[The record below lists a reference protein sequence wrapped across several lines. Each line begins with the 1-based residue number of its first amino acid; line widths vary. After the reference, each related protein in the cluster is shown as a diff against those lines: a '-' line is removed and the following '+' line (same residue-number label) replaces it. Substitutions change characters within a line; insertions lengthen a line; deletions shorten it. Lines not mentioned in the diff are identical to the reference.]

1 MLRNVAVIGAGVSGL
16 TAGYAL
22 RKSGIEV
29 DVFER
34 SESIK
39 EFGAGITLSKN
50 ATILLQDIGLME
62 SLSYKGHYPMGS
74 YIRDYKNAKVIQS
87 KTFNKNFITLDR
99 RDLVATLATRLEDI
113 GGSIYFDSEIKSI
126 DPITGELLISNK
138 EKKSYDLILICDG
151 IQSSLRESYFDNQQP
166 QFTNYVAWRGM
177 TTLENLPEYEGND
190 KVNVYYGPGGHCVH
204 YPTGRENLIN
214 FIAIEHNE
222 TWSEE
227 SWKTEGNKSEF
238 LNCFKG
244 WNEDLLSMFSSTQE
258 IYKWGIFERSLP
270 KTLYRDKCVLLGDAA
285 HPMVPF
291 LGQGGCL
298 AIEDAYC
305 LMSLLMGEEDINKVL
320 RQYDKLRNSRGSWI
334 QKRSKF
340 QGIFNHVSNPLLA
353 TIRNF
358 VTKLHMNSSVNKLHS
373 YNLIKEISKVKA
385 YK

>member
-1 MLRNVAVIGAGVSGL
+1 MLSNVAVIGAGVSGL
-16 TAGYAL
+16 TAAYAL
-22 RKSGIEV
+22 KKIGIEI

-50 ATILLQDIGLME
+50 ATILLEDIGLMD
-62 SLSYKGHYPMGS
+62 SLSSKGCHPMGS
-74 YIRDYKNAKVIQS
+74 YIRDYKKAKVIKS
-87 KTFNKNFITLDR
+87 KRFDKNFITLDR

-126 DPITGELLISNK
+126 DPTAGEISTSNH

-151 IQSSLRESYFDNQQP
+151 IKSSLRGSYFDNQQP

-177 TTLENLPEYEGND
+177 TTIENLPKYEGSD

-204 YPTGRENLIN
+204 YPTGQDNLIN
-214 FIAIEHNE
+214 FIAIEHNKI
-222 TWSEE
+222 WSEE
-227 SWKTEGNKSEF
+227 SWKTEGSKSEF

-244 WNEDLLSMFSSTQE
+244 WNEDLLSMFSSAQE
-258 IYKWGIFERSLP
+258 LYKWGIFERSLP

-305 LMSLLMGEEDINKVL
+305 LMSLLMEEKDINVVL
-320 RQYDKLRNSRGSWI
+320 GQYDKLRNRRGSWI

-340 QGIFNHVSNPLLA
+340 QGVFNHVSNPSLVM
-353 TIRNF
+353 IRNF
-358 VTKLHMNSSVNKLHS
+358 ITKLIMNNSVNRLHS
-373 YNLIKEISKVKA
+373 YDLIKEISKVKTV
-385 YK
+385 

>member
-1 MLRNVAVIGAGVSGL
+1 MLSNVAVIGAGVSGL
-16 TAGYAL
+16 TAAYAL
-22 RKSGIEV
+22 KKIGIEV

-50 ATILLQDIGLME
+50 ATILLEDIGLMD
-62 SLSYKGHYPMGS
+62 SLSSKGCHPMGS
-74 YIRDYKNAKVIQS
+74 YIRDYKKAKVIKS
-87 KTFNKNFITLDR
+87 KRLDKNFITLDR

-113 GGSIYFDSEIKSI
+113 GVSIHFESEIKSI
-126 DPITGELLISNK
+126 DPTAGEISISNH

-151 IQSSLRESYFDNQQP
+151 IKSSLRGSYFDNQQP

-177 TTLENLPEYEGND
+177 TTIENLPKYEGSD

-204 YPTGRENLIN
+204 YPTGRDNLIN
-214 FIAIEHNE
+214 FIAIEHNKI
-222 TWSEE
+222 WSEE
-227 SWKTEGNKSEF
+227 SWKTEGSKSEF
-238 LNCFKG
+238 LNCFEG
-244 WNEDLLSMFSSTQE
+244 WNEDLLSMFSSAQE
-258 IYKWGIFERSLP
+258 VYKWGIFERSLP

-305 LMSLLMGEEDINKVL
+305 LMSLLMEEKDINVVL
-320 RQYDKLRNSRGSWI
+320 GQYDKLRNRRGSWI

-340 QGIFNHVSNPLLA
+340 QGIFNHVSNPSLA
-353 TIRNF
+353 MIRNF
-358 VTKLHMNSSVNKLHS
+358 ITKLIMNNSVNRLHS
-373 YNLIKEISKVKA
+373 YDLIKEISKLKTL
-385 YK
+385 

>member
-1 MLRNVAVIGAGVSGL
+1 MLSNVAVIGAGVSGL
-16 TAGYAL
+16 TAAYAL
-22 RKSGIEV
+22 KKIGIEV

-50 ATILLQDIGLME
+50 ATILLEDIGLMD
-62 SLSYKGHYPMGS
+62 SLSSKGCHPMGS
-74 YIRDYKNAKVIQS
+74 YIRDYKKAKVIKS
-87 KTFNKNFITLDR
+87 KRFDKNFITLDR

-113 GGSIYFDSEIKSI
+113 GVSIHFDSEIKSI
-126 DPITGELLISNK
+126 DPTAGEISISNH

-151 IQSSLRESYFDNQQP
+151 IKSSLRGSYFDNQQP

-177 TTLENLPEYEGND
+177 TTIENLPKYEGSD

-204 YPTGRENLIN
+204 YPTGRDNLIN
-214 FIAIEHNE
+214 FIAIEHNKI
-222 TWSEE
+222 WSEE
-227 SWKTEGNKSEF
+227 SWKIEGSKSEF
-238 LNCFKG
+238 LNCFEG
-244 WNEDLLSMFSSTQE
+244 WNEDLLSMFSSAQE
-258 IYKWGIFERSLP
+258 VYKWGIFERSLP

-305 LMSLLMGEEDINKVL
+305 LMSLLMEEKDINVVL
-320 RQYDKLRNSRGSWI
+320 GQYDKLRNRRGSWI

-340 QGIFNHVSNPLLA
+340 QGIFNHVSNPSLA
-353 TIRNF
+353 MIRNF
-358 VTKLHMNSSVNKLHS
+358 ITKLIMNNSVNRLHS
-373 YNLIKEISKVKA
+373 YDLIKDISKLKTL
-385 YK
+385 

>member
-22 RKSGIEV
+22 RKNGIEV

-50 ATILLQDIGLME
+50 ATILLQEIGLMG
-62 SLSYKGHYPMGS
+62 SLSSVSHNPMDS
-74 YIRDYKNAKVIQS
+74 YIRDYKKAKVIQS
-87 KTFNKNFITLDR
+87 KTFDKDFITLDR
-99 RDLVATLATRLEDI
+99 RDLVATLATRFEEI
-113 GGSIYFDSEIKSI
+113 GGSINFDCEVKLV
-126 DPITGELLISNK
+126 DPIVGEISISNQ
-138 EKKSYDLILICDG
+138 EKKTYDLILICDG
-151 IQSSLRESYFDNQQP
+151 IQSSLRSSYFDTQQP
-166 QFTNYVAWRGM
+166 HFTNYVAWRGM
-177 TTLENLPEYEGND
+177 TTIENLPKYEGSD

-214 FIAIEHNE
+214 FIAIEYNE
-222 TWSEE
+222 IWSEE
-227 SWKTEGNKSEF
+227 SWKTEGSKSEF

-244 WNEDLLSMFSSTQE
+244 WNEDLLSMFNSAQE
-258 IYKWGIFERSLP
+258 IYKWGIFERALP

-305 LMSLLMGEEDINKVL
+305 LMSLLMGDKDINKAL
-320 RQYDKLRNSRGSWI
+320 RQYDKLRNSRVSWI

-340 QGIFNHVSNPLLA
+340 QGIFNHVSNPLLV

-358 VTKLHMNSSVNKLHS
+358 ITKLIMNSSVTKLHS
-373 YNLIKEISKVKA
+373 YNLIKEISKVKTV
-385 YK
+385 

>member
-1 MLRNVAVIGAGVSGL
+1 MLSNVAVIGAGVSGL
-16 TAGYAL
+16 TAAYAL
-22 RKSGIEV
+22 KKIGIEV

-50 ATILLQDIGLME
+50 ATILLEDIGLMD
-62 SLSYKGHYPMGS
+62 SLSSKGCHPMGS
-74 YIRDYKNAKVIQS
+74 YIRDYKKAKVIKS
-87 KTFNKNFITLDR
+87 KRLDKNFITLDR

-113 GGSIYFDSEIKSI
+113 GVSIHFDSEIKSI
-126 DPITGELLISNK
+126 DPTAGEISISNH

-151 IQSSLRESYFDNQQP
+151 IKSSLRGSYFDNQQP

-177 TTLENLPEYEGND
+177 TTIENLPKYEGSD

-204 YPTGRENLIN
+204 YPTGRDNLIN
-214 FIAIEHNE
+214 FIAIEHNKI
-222 TWSEE
+222 WSEE
-227 SWKTEGNKSEF
+227 SWKIEGSKSEF
-238 LNCFKG
+238 LNCFEG
-244 WNEDLLSMFSSTQE
+244 WNEDLLSMFSSAQE
-258 IYKWGIFERSLP
+258 VYKWGIFERPLP

-305 LMSLLMGEEDINKVL
+305 LMSLLMKEKDINVVL
-320 RQYDKLRNSRGSWI
+320 GQYDKLRNRRGSWI

-340 QGIFNHVSNPLLA
+340 QGIFNHVSNPSLA
-353 TIRNF
+353 MIRNF
-358 VTKLHMNSSVNKLHS
+358 ITKLIMNNSVNRLHS
-373 YNLIKEISKVKA
+373 YDLIKEISKLKTL
-385 YK
+385 

>member
-1 MLRNVAVIGAGVSGL
+1 MLSNVAVIGAGVSGL
-16 TAGYAL
+16 TAAYAL
-22 RKSGIEV
+22 KKIGIEV

-50 ATILLQDIGLME
+50 ATILLEDIGLMD
-62 SLSYKGHYPMGS
+62 SLSSKGCHPMGS
-74 YIRDYKNAKVIQS
+74 YIRDYKKAKVIKS
-87 KTFNKNFITLDR
+87 KRFDKNFITLDR

-126 DPITGELLISNK
+126 DPTAGEISISNH

-151 IQSSLRESYFDNQQP
+151 IKSSLRGSYFDNQQP

-177 TTLENLPEYEGND
+177 TTIENLPKYEGSD

-204 YPTGRENLIN
+204 YPTGRDNLIN
-214 FIAIEHNE
+214 FIAIEHNK

-227 SWKTEGNKSEF
+227 SWKTEGSKSEF

-244 WNEDLLSMFSSTQE
+244 WNEDLLSMFSSAQE
-258 IYKWGIFERSLP
+258 LYKWGIFERSLP

-305 LMSLLMGEEDINKVL
+305 LMSLLMEEKDINVVL
-320 RQYDKLRNSRGSWI
+320 GQYDKLRNRRGSWI

-340 QGIFNHVSNPLLA
+340 QGVFNHVSNPSLVM
-353 TIRNF
+353 IRNF
-358 VTKLHMNSSVNKLHS
+358 ITKLIMNNSVNRLHS
-373 YNLIKEISKVKA
+373 YDLIKEISKVKTV
-385 YK
+385 

>member
-1 MLRNVAVIGAGVSGL
+1 MLSNVAVIGAGVSGL
-16 TAGYAL
+16 TAAYAL
-22 RKSGIEV
+22 KKIGIEV

-50 ATILLQDIGLME
+50 ATILLEDIGLMD
-62 SLSYKGHYPMGS
+62 SLSSKGCHPMGS
-74 YIRDYKNAKVIQS
+74 YIRDYKKAKVIKS
-87 KTFNKNFITLDR
+87 KRLDKNFITLDR

-113 GGSIYFDSEIKSI
+113 GFSIYFDSEIKSI
-126 DPITGELLISNK
+126 DPTAGEISTSNH

-151 IQSSLRESYFDNQQP
+151 IKSSLRGSYFDNQQP

-177 TTLENLPEYEGND
+177 TTIENLPKYEGSD

-204 YPTGRENLIN
+204 YPTGRDNLIN
-214 FIAIEHNE
+214 FIAIEHNKI
-222 TWSEE
+222 WSEE
-227 SWKTEGNKSEF
+227 SWKIEGSKSEF
-238 LNCFKG
+238 LNCFEG
-244 WNEDLLSMFSSTQE
+244 WNEDLLSMFSSAQE
-258 IYKWGIFERSLP
+258 VYKWGIFERSLP

-305 LMSLLMGEEDINKVL
+305 LMSLLMEEKDINVVL
-320 RQYDKLRNSRGSWI
+320 GQYDKLRNRRGSWI

-340 QGIFNHVSNPLLA
+340 QGIFNHVSNPSLA
-353 TIRNF
+353 MIRNF
-358 VTKLHMNSSVNKLHS
+358 ITKLIMNNSVNRLHS
-373 YNLIKEISKVKA
+373 YDLIKEISKLKTL
-385 YK
+385 

>member
-1 MLRNVAVIGAGVSGL
+1 MLSNVAVIGAGVSGL
-16 TAGYAL
+16 TATYAL
-22 RKSGIEV
+22 KKIGIEV

-50 ATILLQDIGLME
+50 ATILLEDIGLMD
-62 SLSYKGHYPMGS
+62 SLSSKGCHPMGS
-74 YIRDYKNAKVIQS
+74 YIRDYKKAKGIKS
-87 KTFNKNFITLDR
+87 KRLDKNFITLDR

-113 GGSIYFDSEIKSI
+113 GVSIHFDSEIKSI
-126 DPITGELLISNK
+126 DPTAGEISISNH

-151 IQSSLRESYFDNQQP
+151 IKSSLRGSYFDNQQP

-177 TTLENLPEYEGND
+177 TTIENLPKYEGSD

-204 YPTGRENLIN
+204 YPTGRDNLIN
-214 FIAIEHNE
+214 FIAIEHNKI
-222 TWSEE
+222 WSEE
-227 SWKTEGNKSEF
+227 SWKIEGSKSEF
-238 LNCFKG
+238 LNCFEG
-244 WNEDLLSMFSSTQE
+244 WNEDLLSMFSSAQE
-258 IYKWGIFERSLP
+258 VYKWGIFERPLP

-305 LMSLLMGEEDINKVL
+305 LMSLLMEEKDINVVL
-320 RQYDKLRNSRGSWI
+320 GQYDKLRNRRGSWI

-340 QGIFNHVSNPLLA
+340 QGIFNHVSNPSLA
-353 TIRNF
+353 MIRNF
-358 VTKLHMNSSVNKLHS
+358 ITKLIMNNSVNRLHS
-373 YNLIKEISKVKA
+373 YDLIKEISKLKTL
-385 YK
+385 

>member
-1 MLRNVAVIGAGVSGL
+1 MLSNVAVIGAGVSGL
-16 TAGYAL
+16 TAAYAL
-22 RKSGIEV
+22 KKIGIEI

-50 ATILLQDIGLME
+50 ATILLQDIGLMD
-62 SLSYKGHYPMGS
+62 SLSSKGHYPMGS
-74 YIRDYKNAKVIQS
+74 YIRDYKKAKVIKS
-87 KTFNKNFITLDR
+87 KRFDKNFITLDR
-99 RDLVATLATRLEDI
+99 RDLVATLATSLEDI
-113 GGSIYFDSEIKSI
+113 GGNIYFDSEIKLL
-126 DPITGELLISNK
+126 DPTAGEVSISNQ

-151 IQSSLRESYFDNQQP
+151 IKSSLRGSYFDNQQP

-177 TTLENLPEYEGND
+177 TTIENLPKYEGSD

-204 YPTGRENLIN
+204 YPTGRDNLIN
-214 FIAIEHNE
+214 FIAIEHNKI
-222 TWSEE
+222 WSEE
-227 SWKTEGNKSEF
+227 SWKTEGSKSEF

-244 WNEDLLSMFSSTQE
+244 WNEDLLSMFSSAQE
-258 IYKWGIFERSLP
+258 LYKWGIFERSLP

-305 LMSLLMGEEDINKVL
+305 LMSLLMEEKDINVVL
-320 RQYDKLRNSRGSWI
+320 GQYDKLRNRRGSWI

-340 QGIFNHVSNPLLA
+340 QGVFNHVSNPSLVM
-353 TIRNF
+353 IRNF
-358 VTKLHMNSSVNKLHS
+358 ITKLIMNNSVNRLHS
-373 YNLIKEISKVKA
+373 YDLIKEISKVKTV
-385 YK
+385 

>member
-1 MLRNVAVIGAGVSGL
+1 MLSNVAVIGAGVSGL

-22 RKSGIEV
+22 RKAGIEV
-29 DVFER
+29 DIFER

-39 EFGAGITLSKN
+39 EFGAGMTLSKN
-50 ATILLQDIGLME
+50 ATILLQEIGLME
-62 SLSYKGHYPMGS
+62 SLSSVGHHPMGS
-74 YIRDYKNAKVIQS
+74 YIRDYKKAKVIKS
-87 KTFNKNFITLDR
+87 KTFDKNFITLDR
-99 RDLVATLATRLEDI
+99 RDLVATLATRYEEI
-113 GGSIYFDSEIKSI
+113 GGSINLESEIKSI
-126 DPITGELLISNK
+126 DPVAGEILVSNQ
-138 EKKSYDLILICDG
+138 EKKTYDLILICDG
-151 IQSSLRESYFDNQQP
+151 IQSSLRESYFDNQKP

-177 TTLENLPEYEGND
+177 TTIENLPKFEGND

-227 SWKTEGNKSEF
+227 SWKTEGSKSEF

-244 WNEDLLSMFSSTQE
+244 WNEDLLAMFNSAQE
-258 IYKWGIFERSLP
+258 IYKWGIFERALP

-298 AIEDAYC
+298 AIEDAYS
-305 LMSLLMGEEDINKVL
+305 LMSLLKGEEDTNKAL
-320 RQYDKLRNSRGSWI
+320 QQYDQLRNSRGSWI

-353 TIRNF
+353 TTRNF
-358 VTKLHMNSSVNKLHS
+358 VTKLIMNSSVNKLHS

>member
-1 MLRNVAVIGAGVSGL
+1 MLSNVAVIGAGVSGL
-16 TAGYAL
+16 TAAYAL
-22 RKSGIEV
+22 KKIGIEV

-50 ATILLQDIGLME
+50 ATILLEDIGLMD
-62 SLSYKGHYPMGS
+62 SLSSKGCHPMGS
-74 YIRDYKNAKVIQS
+74 YIRDYKKAKVIKS
-87 KTFNKNFITLDR
+87 KRFDKNFITLDR

-126 DPITGELLISNK
+126 DPTAGEISISNH

-151 IQSSLRESYFDNQQP
+151 IKSSLRGSYFDNQQP

-177 TTLENLPEYEGND
+177 TTIENLPKYEGSD

-204 YPTGRENLIN
+204 YPTGRDNLIN
-214 FIAIEHNE
+214 FIAIEHNKI
-222 TWSEE
+222 WSEE
-227 SWKTEGNKSEF
+227 SWKTEGSKSEF
-238 LNCFKG
+238 LNCFEG
-244 WNEDLLSMFSSTQE
+244 WNEDLLSMFSSAQE
-258 IYKWGIFERSLP
+258 VYKWGIFERSLP

-305 LMSLLMGEEDINKVL
+305 LMSLLMEEKDINVVL
-320 RQYDKLRNSRGSWI
+320 GQYDKLRNRRGSWI

-340 QGIFNHVSNPLLA
+340 QGVFNHVSNPSLVM
-353 TIRNF
+353 IRNF
-358 VTKLHMNSSVNKLHS
+358 ITKLIMNNSVNRLHS
-373 YNLIKEISKVKA
+373 YDLIKEISKVKTV
-385 YK
+385 

>member
-1 MLRNVAVIGAGVSGL
+1 MLSNVAVIGAGVSGL
-16 TAGYAL
+16 TAAYAL
-22 RKSGIEV
+22 KKIGIEV

-50 ATILLQDIGLME
+50 ATILLEDIGLMD
-62 SLSYKGHYPMGS
+62 SLSSKGCHPMGS
-74 YIRDYKNAKVIQS
+74 YIRDYKKAKVIKS
-87 KTFNKNFITLDR
+87 KRLDKNFITLDR

-126 DPITGELLISNK
+126 DPTAGEISISNH

-151 IQSSLRESYFDNQQP
+151 IKSSLRGSYFDNQQP

-177 TTLENLPEYEGND
+177 TTIENLPKYEGSD

-204 YPTGRENLIN
+204 YPTGRDNLIN
-214 FIAIEHNE
+214 FIAIEHNKI
-222 TWSEE
+222 WSEE
-227 SWKTEGNKSEF
+227 SWKKEGSKSEF

-244 WNEDLLSMFSSTQE
+244 WNEDLLSMFNSAQE

-305 LMSLLMGEEDINKVL
+305 LMSLLMEEKDINVVL
-320 RQYDKLRNSRGSWI
+320 GQYDKLRNRRGSWI

-340 QGIFNHVSNPLLA
+340 QGIFNHVSNPSLA
-353 TIRNF
+353 MIRNF
-358 VTKLHMNSSVNKLHS
+358 ITKLIMNNSVNRLHS
-373 YNLIKEISKVKA
+373 YDLIKEISKLKTL
-385 YK
+385 

>member
-1 MLRNVAVIGAGVSGL
+1 VLSNVAVIGAGVSGL
-16 TAGYAL
+16 TAAYAL
-22 RKSGIEV
+22 KKIGIEV

-50 ATILLQDIGLME
+50 ATILLEDIGLMD
-62 SLSYKGHYPMGS
+62 SLSSKGCHPMGS
-74 YIRDYKNAKVIQS
+74 YIRDYKKAKVIKS
-87 KTFNKNFITLDR
+87 KRLDKNFITLDR

-113 GGSIYFDSEIKSI
+113 GVSIHFDSEIKSI
-126 DPITGELLISNK
+126 DPTAGEISISNH

-151 IQSSLRESYFDNQQP
+151 IKSSLRGSYFDNQQP

-177 TTLENLPEYEGND
+177 TTIENLPKYEGSD

-204 YPTGRENLIN
+204 YPTGRDNLIN
-214 FIAIEHNE
+214 FIAIEHNKI
-222 TWSEE
+222 WSEE
-227 SWKTEGNKSEF
+227 SWKIEGSKSEF
-238 LNCFKG
+238 LNCFEG
-244 WNEDLLSMFSSTQE
+244 WNEDLLSMFSSAQE
-258 IYKWGIFERSLP
+258 VYKWGIFERPLP

-305 LMSLLMGEEDINKVL
+305 LMSLLMEEKDINVVL
-320 RQYDKLRNSRGSWI
+320 GQYDKLRNRRGSWI

-340 QGIFNHVSNPLLA
+340 QGIFNHVSNPSLA
-353 TIRNF
+353 MIRNF
-358 VTKLHMNSSVNKLHS
+358 ITKLIMNNSVNRLHS
-373 YNLIKEISKVKA
+373 YDLIKDISKLKTL
-385 YK
+385 

>member
-1 MLRNVAVIGAGVSGL
+1 MLSNVAVIGAGVSGL

-22 RKSGIEV
+22 RKIGTEV
-29 DVFER
+29 DIFER

-50 ATILLQDIGLME
+50 ATILLQEIGLME
-62 SLSYKGHYPMGS
+62 SLSSVGHHPMGS
-74 YIRDYKNAKVIQS
+74 YIRDYKKAKVIKS
-87 KTFNKNFITLDR
+87 KTFDKNFITLDR
-99 RDLVATLATRLEDI
+99 RDLVATLATRYEEI
-113 GGSIYFDSEIKSI
+113 GGSINLESEIKSI
-126 DPITGELLISNK
+126 DPVAGEILVSNQ
-138 EKKSYDLILICDG
+138 EKKTYDLILICDG
-151 IQSSLRESYFDNQQP
+151 IQSSLRESYFDNQKP

-177 TTLENLPEYEGND
+177 TTIENLPKFEGND
-190 KVNVYYGPGGHCVH
+190 KVNVYYGPGGHSVH

-227 SWKTEGNKSEF
+227 SWKTEGSKSEF

-244 WNEDLLSMFSSTQE
+244 WNEDLLAMFNSAQE
-258 IYKWGIFERSLP
+258 IYKWGIFERALP

-298 AIEDAYC
+298 AIEDAYS
-305 LMSLLMGEEDINKVL
+305 LMSLLKGEEDTNKAL
-320 RQYDKLRNSRGSWI
+320 QQYDQLRNSRGSWI

-340 QGIFNHVSNPLLA
+340 QGIFNHVSNPLLS
-353 TIRNF
+353 TTRNF
-358 VTKLHMNSSVNKLHS
+358 VTKLIMNSSVNKLHS
-373 YNLIKEISKVKA
+373 YNLIKEISKLKTI
-385 YK
+385 